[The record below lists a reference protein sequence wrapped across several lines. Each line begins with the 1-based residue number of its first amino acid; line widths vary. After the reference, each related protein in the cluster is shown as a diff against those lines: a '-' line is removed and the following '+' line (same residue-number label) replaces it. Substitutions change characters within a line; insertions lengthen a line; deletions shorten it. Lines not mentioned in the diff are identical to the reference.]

1 MNEIKLIKLHDY
13 LWEIPK
19 AGHMLVPGRVYASE
33 SMIRDIQKD
42 KSLEQVVNVAHL
54 PGIQKYS
61 IAMPDIHWGYG
72 FSIGGVAAMDAEEGV
87 ISPGGVGYDIG
98 CGVRL
103 LRTDLTEKQVK
114 PKLKELADQLYRDVP
129 SGVGAKGRLTISE
142 QEVVGVLSE

>member
-19 AGHMLVPGRVYASE
+19 TGHMLVPGRIYASE

-61 IAMPDIHWGYG
+61 MGIWIPNRRSCRYG
-72 FSIGGVAAMDAEEGV
+72 CRRRG
-87 ISPGGVGYDIG
+87 
-98 CGVRL
+98 
-103 LRTDLTEKQVK
+103 DLSW
-114 PKLKELADQLYRDVP
+114 R
-129 SGVGAKGRLTISE
+129 SGIRY
-142 QEVVGVLSE
+142 